1 MRDDIRFLQELEGDL
16 LTVTRARNERPDS
29 TERRRTIGRGLWAGV
44 AAAVLA
50 VSFALGSFVQ
60 NSAVLPAALNESSP
74 GGVGSAAQVPAPN
87 RLALTPNLNQG
98 SANFYRRNAQLASG
112 AATSSDGTA
121 GYAAP
126 NAPAAQGDAQVK
138 ESAAPT
144 TQTDLSKIIRDG
156 AIAVTVPTDSFNE
169 QAAKVVGI
177 ANQNGGSVLSST
189 TQSGTSGTFTLRI
202 PASRFDK
209 AMLQLRSLGSVDSS
223 SVQGKDVTADYMDA
237 KAHLKIYLTHR
248 KFLYGLMAKATTTG
262 EALALE
268 HQLQQTQLQIDQI
281 TGQIRYLDNQVAE
294 ATLRVDLHEPG
305 SEPKTASDIEN
316 PSLGNAFSRAIQ
328 GFLNVIAV
336 MLIGFGYLIPLLVIA
351 AVAYAIVRLV
361 QRRRTAA

>member
-1 MRDDIRFLQELEGDL
+1 MRDDIRFLQELEADL
-16 LTVTRARNERPDS
+16 ADRDAVAGQAPGPRGAPTHDRARHLGGMRPRRCSPCRSPSARSSRTAQSARRERV
-29 TERRRTIGRGLWAGV
+29 EL
-44 AAAVLA
+44 
-50 VSFALGSFVQ
+50 
-60 NSAVLPAALNESSP
+60 ESS
-74 GGVGSAAQVPAPN
+74 AW
-87 RLALTPNLNQG
+87 
-98 SANFYRRNAQLASG
+98 
-112 AATSSDGTA
+112 
-121 GYAAP
+121 AAP
-126 NAPAAQGDAQVK
+126 RRFPAPAAPGTSWTQRELQGRPRPGTQT
-138 ESAAPT
+138 SARAPPPGRRDDVGWRPAAEQKQPRRVRRG

-156 AIAVTVPTDSFNE
+156 AIAVTVPTDSFRD
-169 QAAKVVGI
+169 QSAKVVAI

-209 AMLQLRSLGSVDSS
+209 AMVQLAQLGSVDSS

>member
-16 LTVTRARNERPDS
+16 LTVTRSRDERPDHA
-29 TERRRTIGRGLWAGV
+29 ERRRTIGRGIWAG
-44 AAAVLA
+44 AAAA

-60 NSAVLPAALNESSP
+60 
-74 GGVGSAAQVPAPN
+74 GGAMRTAGRDAPSLFGLGSATQAPVGYAVN
-87 RLALTPNLNQG
+87 GKNPLARR
-98 SANFYRRNAQLASG
+98 SANLQDAATTWSSQNGTGAVPG
-112 AATSSDGTA
+112 AATTSG
-121 GYAAP
+121 G
-126 NAPAAQGDAQVK
+126 
-138 ESAAPT
+138 APT
-144 TQTDLSKIIRDG
+144 GEQGQSAGAGAQSDLSKIIRDG
-156 AIAVTVPTDSFNE
+156 AIAVTVPTDSFRD
-169 QAAKVVGI
+169 QSAKVVAI

-209 AMLQLRSLGSVDSS
+209 AMVQLAQLGSVDSS

-316 PSLGNAFSRAIQ
+316 PSLGNAFTRAIQ

-336 MLIGFGYLIPLLVIA
+336 MLIGLGYLIPLLVIA
-351 AVAYAIVRLV
+351 AVAYAIVRMV
-361 QRRRTAA
+361 QRRRSVA

>member
-16 LTVTRARNERPDS
+16 LTVTRARNKRPDGA
-29 TERRRTIGRGLWAGV
+29 ERRRTIGRGIWAGA

-50 VSFALGSFVQ
+50 VSFAVGSLLQNGATRSSGGVSSVLGVGGATPVPGAMRFAGNTDSGQ
-60 NSAVLPAALNESSP
+60 AVLNQNRSAAL
-74 GGVGSAAQVPAPN
+74 Q
-87 RLALTPNLNQG
+87 
-98 SANFYRRNAQLASG
+98 
-112 AATSSDGTA
+112 DGTTD
-121 GYAAP
+121 
-126 NAPAAQGDAQVK
+126 APAAQGDAQVK
-138 ESAAPT
+138 ESAPT

-156 AIAVTVPTDSFNE
+156 AIAVTVPTDSFRD
-169 QAAKVVGI
+169 QSAKVVAI

-209 AMLQLRSLGSVDSS
+209 AMVQLAQLGSVDSS

>member
-16 LTVTRARNERPDS
+16 LTVARSRADRPHRA
-29 TERRRTIGRGLWAGV
+29 ERRRTIGRGIWAG
-44 AAAVLA
+44 AAAGVLA

-60 NSAVLPAALNESSP
+60 NDAMRSP
-74 GGVGSAAQVPAPN
+74 GGVSSLLGEGSAAQVPAPAAPGTTL
-87 RLALTPNLNQG
+87 RR
-98 SANFYRRNAQLASG
+98 SANLQ
-112 AATSSDGTA
+112 
-121 GYAAP
+121 
-126 NAPAAQGDAQVK
+126 
-138 ESAAPT
+138 EAPT
-144 TQTDLSKIIRDG
+144 TWYADNGTGTAVGDAATTSGGAPAEEQKQPMGATAQTDLSKIIRDG

-202 PASRFDK
+202 PASRFDR

-328 GFLNVIAV
+328 GFLNVLAV
-336 MLIGFGYLIPLLVIA
+336 MLIGLGYVIPLLVIA
-351 AVAYAIVRLV
+351 AVAYAIVRMV